1 MRSRA
6 QIIYVFISCG
16 TLTLRRRKRNRSQA
30 RKLCCNWNVRGYE
43 LLETFAPRCR
53 YIAQLF
59 FATACFPWIVSAAE
73 VPATLPS
80 VDQIIARLEE
90 ADGVRNAALLGYTAT
105 RSYVL
110 VNERFK
116 KRAEIIVRVHY
127 TQPGRKSFEV
137 LSQDGSMLLGDR
149 VIKRVIKAEEDG
161 SQNESRQLSRIST
174 ANYRLRLSGAE
185 ELRGRE
191 CYVLDLV
198 PVSKSPYLVQGRAW
212 IDKNDYAVVR
222 IEGFLA
228 KKPSIWLGSPKII
241 QDYGKQGE
249 FWLPSTSSS
258 ITDVPI
264 FGRTTLDIQT
274 SSYEVR
280 PTLDHTRA
288 SP

>member
-1 MRSRA
+1 M
-6 QIIYVFISCG
+6 
-16 TLTLRRRKRNRSQA
+16 
-30 RKLCCNWNVRGYE
+30 
-43 LLETFAPRCR
+43 LETFAPRCR
-53 YIAQLF
+53 YIAQFF
-59 FATACFPWIVSAAE
+59 FATACFPWIVSGAE

-105 RSYVL
+105 CSYVL

-161 SQNESRQLSRIST
+161 SQNESRQMSRINSS
-174 ANYRLRLSGAE
+174 NYRLRLSGAE
-185 ELRGRE
+185 ESFAAASAD
-191 CYVLDLV
+191 VLDLV

-228 KKPSIWLGSPKII
+228 KKPSIWLGSPKIT
-241 QDYGKQGE
+241 QDYAKQGS
-249 FWLPSTSSS
+249 FWLPVTSSS
-258 ITDVPI
+258 TTDVPI
-264 FGRTTLDIQT
+264 FGRTTLGIQT
-274 SSYEVR
+274 SSYELR
-280 PTLDHTRA
+280 PTPDHTRA